1 MMSITIIVVVVIV
14 IFPMACTSICRFVTV
29 IITILRIIW
38 KIIISFFQGI
48 DNYYSH
54 HLNLN
59 DHSSF
64 AIHPYWMDHFSVNDF
79 AKVLTSIAVVTSLT
93 C

>member
-1 MMSITIIVVVVIV
+1 MIHNAHPIIVVVVII
-14 IFPMACTSICRFVTV
+14 IFPMVCTSICRFATV
-29 IITILRIIW
+29 IITIFRIIW
-38 KIIISFFQGI
+38 KIIIMLYVQGI

-64 AIHPYWMDHFSVNDF
+64 VIYPY
-79 AKVLTSIAVVTSLT
+79 
-93 C
+93 